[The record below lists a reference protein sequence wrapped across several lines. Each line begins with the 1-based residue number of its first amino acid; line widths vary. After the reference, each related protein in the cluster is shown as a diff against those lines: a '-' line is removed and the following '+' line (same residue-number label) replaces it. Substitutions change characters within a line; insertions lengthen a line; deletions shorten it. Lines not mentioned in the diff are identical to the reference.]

1 MNTSVSSPAMIQVR
15 VNGEAQELAAGTTIA
30 GLLEQLELQG
40 RRLAVERNEEIVP
53 RAQHASTELQ
63 AGDELEIVHAIG
75 GG

>member
-1 MNTSVSSPAMIQVR
+1 MQVR